1 MIKAYV
7 QFLAALFLLILI
19 FGFVGPYM
27 ISSKTTALIIIG
39 ILLIAIAPVLIFFFF
54 KSAYK
59 NFKGIKDEK
68 N

>member
-19 FGFVGPYM
+19 FGFIGPYM

-39 ILLIAIAPVLIFFFF
+39 ILLIVIAPVLIFFFF